1 MDVQSVLQLGQQ
13 YGISALLFI
22 FLIVY
27 LRSNDRKWEMRER
40 NMVSVYESI
49 IRQNSE
55 SRKKEFELLQQALND
70 SRDQLG
76 MLRAVFE
83 RMKQMHQQS
92 DRAFSDLFTKIS
104 KILEN
109 RCINHATITKKP

>member
-1 MDVQSVLQLGQQ
+1 
-13 YGISALLFI
+13 
-22 FLIVY
+22 
-27 LRSNDRKWEMRER
+27 
-40 NMVSVYESI
+40 MVSVYESI
-49 IRQNSE
+49 IKQNAE
-55 SRKKEFELLQQALND
+55 SRQKEFQLLQQALND

-109 RCINHATITKKP
+109 RCINHKSFNAPQK